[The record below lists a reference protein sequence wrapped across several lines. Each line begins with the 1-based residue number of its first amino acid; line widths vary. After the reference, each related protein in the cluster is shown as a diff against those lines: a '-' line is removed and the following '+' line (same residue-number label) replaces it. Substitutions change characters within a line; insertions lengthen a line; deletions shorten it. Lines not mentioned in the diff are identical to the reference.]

1 MQKKSRIKLVIFDFD
16 GCIANS
22 IPLAVRIAEEL
33 APKYLKVKLDFKHVM
48 YHEGMQALI
57 KKSKSR
63 PWKVLHLVRKF
74 RKMMARQFSTVKPYP
89 EIVHVIKNLSSYYS
103 IGLVT
108 SNSRKNAKSFLRKYD
123 LFDDFRFVRANVPLF
138 MKAWRI
144 KGLIRRYKLRKS
156 EVVMIG
162 DETRDIIAARKAGI
176 RSIAAAWGINSR
188 KLLAKEKPDII
199 ATEPKQLMGYIER
212 L

>member
-1 MQKKSRIKLVIFDFD
+1 MQKSSRIKLIIFDFD

-33 APKYLKVKLDFKHVM
+33 APKYLKIKLDFKHVM

-63 PWKVLHLVRKF
+63 PWKVLHLVRRF
-74 RKMMARQFSTVKPYP
+74 RKMMARRFFTVKPYP

-108 SNSRKNAKSFLRKYD
+108 SNSRKNAKLFLRKHG
-123 LFDDFRFVRANVPLF
+123 LSEDFRFVRANVSLF

-144 KGLIRRYKLRKS
+144 KRILRKYKLKKS
-156 EVVMIG
+156 EAVMIG
-162 DETRDIIAARKAGI
+162 DETRDMIAARKTGI
-176 RSIAAAWGINSR
+176 HSIAVTWGVNSK
-188 KLLAKEKPDII
+188 KLLAKEKPDFIVSSP
-199 ATEPKQLMGYIER
+199 EQLLRVIEK